1 MPTWSVRESQLW
13 KLKTGDPA
21 RWILVARGPAG
32 WQDGPLQGRAP
43 AACTGPARLGE
54 LAGAGHLGNWT
65 PETQARPSQ
74 PAFLPEDLCL
84 FRQAALAGLGTLR
97 RRWGWAGLAG
107 DRSHTGQARCDG
119 SQARA
124 DSFVIGWAADPGH
137 WY

>member
-1 MPTWSVRESQLW
+1 MDLGCPRARRLAGRST
-13 KLKTGDPA
+13 A
-21 RWILVARGPAG
+21 RWCTCGLHGAR
-32 WQDGPLQGRAP
+32 
-43 AACTGPARLGE
+43 TFGE

-74 PAFLPEDLCL
+74 SALLPEGFCL
-84 FRQAALAGLGTLR
+84 FCPAALAGLGTLR